1 MSLRRWV
8 QHKFYPR
15 ITAVGTSVVNRLTSD
30 DNKGLG
36 VALKPSR
43 RWSAWIIWTLVGV
56 ASFGFVWSCVARVDE
71 TVQAT
76 GKLEP
81 QGANKEVKAPLG
93 GVVKAIYVKE
103 GQAVQPGEVMLDM
116 DTSVAKAK
124 LAALILVRDRIRAD
138 LLLSKGQLGESV
150 DVSRLS
156 SNQIGKLTAL
166 RSEYA
171 SRMEA
176 SSRGVEQARA
186 AAKEAETKLRSKQ
199 NALLIREQI
208 LEDIGPL
215 VNVGAM
221 ARSQYKKELQEVILL
236 RGEVRGIQSEVIK
249 TQAALA
255 ESIQRMSN
263 TRAMTQ
269 IDFRTKV
276 EEGEKQL
283 AELSNQIN
291 ETQMTLRYQKIVAP
305 VRGVVFD
312 MKPTSPGYLVNSD
325 TPVLKVI
332 PTDKLVARV
341 YITNRDIG
349 FVRVGQAVKVRID
362 AYPSSEFG
370 EVPGKVQSIGSDV
383 LPPDESVNYYRF
395 PVTVALDRPT
405 IEYRGRKLSLL
416 TGMSISANIILRKRP
431 VIAIFTQ
438 SFLPFWD
445 SLEKL

>member
-1 MSLRRWV
+1 MAVRRWI

-15 ITAVGTSVVNRLTSD
+15 ITAIGERVVNRLTAD
-30 DNKGLG
+30 DSKELG
-36 VALKPSR
+36 IALKPSR

-56 ASFGFVWSCVARVDE
+56 AGFGFVWACVARIDE

-81 QGANKEVKAPLG
+81 EGANKEIKAPLG
-93 GVVKAIYVKE
+93 GVVKAIYVKD
-103 GQAVQPGEVMLDM
+103 GQLVQPGDVMLDM
-116 DTSVAKAK
+116 DTSVAKTK
-124 LAALILVRDRIRAD
+124 LAALILVRDRIKAD

-150 DVSRLS
+150 DMASLS
-156 SNQIGKLTAL
+156 ANQAGKLMAL
-166 RSEYA
+166 RREYA

-176 SSRGVEQARA
+176 SNKGVEQTQA
-186 AAKEAETKLRSKQ
+186 AVREAETKLRSKQ
-199 NALLIREQI
+199 SALQIREQI
-208 LEDIGPL
+208 LVDIAPL
-215 VNVGAM
+215 VNAGAM

-236 RGEVRGIQSEVIK
+236 RGEVRGIQSEIVK
-249 TQAALA
+249 SRAALA
-255 ESIQRMSN
+255 ESIERRAN
-263 TRAMTQ
+263 TKAMTQ

-312 MKPTSPGYLVNSD
+312 LKPTSPGYVVNSD
-325 TPVLKVI
+325 VPVLKVV

-341 YITNRDIG
+341 YISNRDIG
-349 FVRVGQAVKVRID
+349 FVRVGQSVKVRVD

-370 EVPGKVQSIGSDV
+370 EVSGKVSSIGSDV
-383 LPPDESVNYYRF
+383 LPPDESFNYYRF
-395 PVTVALDRPT
+395 PVTVALDRASLD
-405 IEYRGRKLSLL
+405 YRGRRLSLM
-416 TGMSISANIILRKRP
+416 TGMSLSANIVLRKRP

-438 SFLPFWD
+438 NLLPFWD